1 MLYYDVLKPPESATW
16 EVMRDHVTNVLGQYE
31 GELKATHSVPARHAM
46 MIAVVLENVARV
58 IAFNV
63 LSDPGLTPQLASK
76 LLELYRSEIKK
87 KLKGMDQQE
96 KALKLAGVLVS
107 DDPLALYM
115 HDELKKEVAA
125 ERIVDMAARA
135 YSPLTADKAVKMF
148 DLVRQ
153 RFEIEMAPL
162 ARAGVRAREAPAGSY
177 SLRETTGLVSE
188 DYFNRLF
195 GAGTAQPGWEGTGP
209 NRRLTFKPGFQGKLA
224 NLRVAV
230 QAEATRRVSAG
241 LAAAAPNVPTGI
253 PGVTLTSKQA
263 GHLAEVAHQTA
274 ALPNRDAAVA
284 HQLAANYGITDA
296 EAGNMLAAVRANL
309 ATIPITIGTWIRG
322 WFGKGQPA
330 STLYRPK
337 AGRQKTTTYAKLFD
351 KWSAKGSIKYL
362 GQLPGG
368 MEGEQHR
375 GEDYPRF
382 RYWKDMIQTGK
393 LGFSDE
399 ELPKYGSVNINWEAR
414 GTGQKPKSGGGFR
427 TGVGGYGD
435 TYFVLKKANLAGRLV
450 YTATDYG
457 LPRTDIY
464 QAFCDLVLGGPGIVP
479 SHDVEHKK
487 TVNHIVNS
495 VLSKQAVFAQHQM
508 FEVQIFGQLDIA
520 RDVQAIYVAPEV
532 EEKIY
537 KRVRKFCQDPAHPIH
552 CERSV
557 PPKAIQ
563 PESWFANIHAPGG
576 FLDQVQAALA
586 PAPGPGGVT

>member
-1 MLYYDVLKPPESATW
+1 
-16 EVMRDHVTNVLGQYE
+16 
-31 GELKATHSVPARHAM
+31 M

-76 LLELYRSEIKK
+76 LLELYRSDIKK
-87 KLKGMDQQE
+87 ELKGMDQQQ
-96 KALKLAGVLVS
+96 KALKLAGALVS

-125 ERIVDMAARA
+125 ERVVDMAARA
-135 YSPLTADKAVKMF
+135 YSPLTADKAVKIF

-162 ARAGVRAREAPAGSY
+162 ARAGVQAREAPAGSY

-195 GAGTAQPGWEGTGP
+195 GVATTQPGWEEAGT
-209 NRRLTFKPGFQGKLA
+209 NRRLTFEPGSQGKLA
-224 NLRVAV
+224 DLRVAV

-241 LAAAAPNVPTGI
+241 PAAAAAAPAGPPGV
-253 PGVTLTSKQA
+253 PGVTLTSRQSA
-263 GHLAEVAHQTA
+263 HLAEVAGKTA

-284 HQLAANYGITDA
+284 NQLAVIYGITDA
-296 EAGNMLAAVRANL
+296 EAGNILAAVRANL
-309 ATIPITIGTWIRG
+309 ATIPITIGTWIGG

-337 AGRQKTTTYAKLFD
+337 AGRQKTTTYSKLFD
-351 KWSAKGSIKYL
+351 KWFAKGSIKYL

-382 RYWKDMIQTGK
+382 RYWKDMLQTGK
-393 LGFSDE
+393 FGFSDE

-435 TYFVLKKANLAGRLV
+435 TYFVLKKANLAGRLA

-479 SHDVEHKK
+479 SHDVKHQK
-487 TVNHIVNS
+487 TVHHIVNS
-495 VLSKQAVFAQHQM
+495 VLSKRAVFAQHQM

-537 KRVRKFCQDPAHPIH
+537 KRVWKFCHDPAHPIH

-563 PESWFANIHAPGG
+563 PESWFAAIHMPGG
-576 FLDQVQAALA
+576 FLEQAQAALAAMPPVAPA